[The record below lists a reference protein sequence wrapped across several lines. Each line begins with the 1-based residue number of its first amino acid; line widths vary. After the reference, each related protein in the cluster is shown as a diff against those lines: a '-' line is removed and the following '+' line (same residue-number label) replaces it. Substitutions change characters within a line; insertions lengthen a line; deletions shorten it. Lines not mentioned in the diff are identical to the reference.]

1 MYDIQAKDYGY
12 DIICTGEIHL
22 PDLASLYVDIRNA
35 GVDGSCIVL
44 DMGAVEKFCDCLENG
59 LSMFQENIFDDG
71 VNKLIIVLG
80 DRSKV
85 NVVNFGLKIGDLH
98 DKLKFAHKDDNVP
111 ALCKTWFPKLPQEI
125 QVRNNQDNW

>member
-1 MYDIQAKDYGY
+1 MYDIRAKDYGY

-44 DMGAVEKFCDCLENG
+44 DMGAIEKFCDCLENG

-71 VNKLIIVLG
+71 LDKLIVVIG
-80 DRSKV
+80 DRSRV
-85 NVVNFGLKIGDLH
+85 NVVNFGIKISDLRN
-98 DKLKFAHKDDNVP
+98 KLKFAYKDDNVP
-111 ALCKTWFPKLPQEI
+111 ALCKSWFPRLTQEI
-125 QVRNNQDNW
+125 E